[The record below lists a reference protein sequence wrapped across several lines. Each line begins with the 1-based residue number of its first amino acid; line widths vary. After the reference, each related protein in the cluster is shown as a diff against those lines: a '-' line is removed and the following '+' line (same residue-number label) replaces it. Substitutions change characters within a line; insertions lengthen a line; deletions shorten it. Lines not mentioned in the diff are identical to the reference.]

1 MNRRFVKS
9 LVVSSVSLVLLYYS
23 AAWAVLRCLHDDD
36 HSATSATISE
46 NGARPADSYVPF
58 PIHAP
63 ASLECISHDY
73 HAESLAGPSSSPQL
87 PRWTA
92 RIISHVT
99 DFSIL
104 DGIAAGGARR
114 LWLKAVF
121 DRFAFPVYLI
131 DLPRYLCLSILRV

>member
-1 MNRRFVKS
+1 MSRRFVKS

-36 HSATSATISE
+36 HSDTSVIISDT
-46 NGARPADSYVPF
+46 GAHAEDWHVPF

-87 PRWTA
+87 PRWPA

-104 DGIAAGGARR
+104 DGITAGGPRG

-121 DRFAFPVYLI
+121 DRFAFPILLI
-131 DLPRYLCLSILRV
+131 DVPRYLSLSVLRI